1 MCGFLGCVVKKEKSS
16 SLLNNSLGQIHHRG
30 PDHAAYACYKV
41 SDLFVYLGHTRL
53 SIIDLNDSANQPFES
68 SCGNFVITF
77 NGEIYNYKEL
87 RSDLQNLGY
96 KFKTL
101 SDTEVLLYAYVEWG
115 QNCLTKLIGMFSF
128 VFYNKQNN
136 TITLARDAFGIKP
149 FFYSIHDNE
158 LYFAS
163 EVQALLTLMQSQFK
177 LNLQISYDYLVHG
190 DCDSTEDTFIDGVK
204 HLKPAHFITF
214 DLDKK
219 QASKPIRWWKPN
231 ITSNADIKFKDAALK
246 LRELFLDSV
255 RLHLR
260 SDVSLGFAMS
270 GGVDSSAIVS
280 AARYLEPSIE
290 LKTFSYIDSD
300 KKISEEPWID
310 LINKKM
316 NTTSHKVNIKEK
328 EFISDFDDM
337 ILSQGEP
344 FGGLSIYAQYR
355 VFKLAKENGIKVI
368 LDGQGA
374 DELLAGYDG
383 YPGHRLLSIIETKG
397 WWAAHKFAK
406 RWSKYPGRNYLLAW
420 KHFARIKFTDK
431 VYRLFRKIMGRN
443 FEPSWLKIQYL
454 KNNGVKCTERRQK
467 FCEINK
473 GLRVKEALAYS
484 LIHRGLRSLLR
495 VEDRNSMKFS
505 IENRVPF
512 LTIPIAEFLLSLPEE
527 FLISED
533 GVTKNVFREAM
544 RGIMPDSH
552 IDRKDKIGFEVSDA
566 KLLISMSGY
575 FRKLINEV
583 QEIYFIDKENLIKIF
598 EEFENGTKVF
608 NKCYLRWIIFL
619 RWQELLVKKIN

>member
-1 MCGFLGCVVKKEKSS
+1 MCGLIGCIVKNKKNYP
-16 SLLNNSLGQIHHRG
+16 LLKKSLGQIHHRG
-30 PDHAAYACYKV
+30 PDYSSFKSYYTKN
-41 SDLFVYLGHTRL
+41 LFVYLGHTRL
-53 SIIDLNDSANQPFES
+53 SIIALKSSANQPFES
-68 SCGNFVITF
+68 SCGKFVIIY

-87 RSDLQNLGY
+87 RFNLQNLGY
-96 KFKTL
+96 KFKTQ

-115 QNCLTKLIGMFSF
+115 QSCLTKLIGMFSF
-128 VFYNKQNN
+128 VFYNKKNN
-136 TITLARDAFGIKP
+136 TITLVRDAFGIKP

-163 EVQALLTLMQSQFK
+163 EVQALLTLMQSKFK

-190 DCDSTEDTFIDGVK
+190 DYDSTEETFIDGVK
-204 HLKPAHFITF
+204 HLQPAHFIIF
-214 DLDKK
+214 DLNKK
-219 QASKPIRWWKPN
+219 QALKPIRWWKPN
-231 ITSNADIKFKDAALK
+231 ITTNTDIKFKDAALK

-255 RLHLR
+255 GLHLR
-260 SDVSLGFAMS
+260 SDVPLGFALS

-280 AARYLEPSIE
+280 AARYLESSIE
-290 LKTFSYIDSD
+290 LKTFSYIETD

-316 NTTSHKVNIKEK
+316 NATSHKVNIKEK
-328 EFISDFDDM
+328 ELISDFDEM

-420 KHFARIKFTDK
+420 KYFGKIKFTDK

-454 KNNGVKCTERRQK
+454 KNKGVKFTERRQK
-467 FCEINK
+467 ICEINK
-473 GLRVKEALAYS
+473 GLRVKEAIAYS
-484 LIHRGLRSLLR
+484 MMYRGLRSLLR

-512 LTIPIAEFLLSLPEE
+512 LTIPMAEFLLSLPEE

-533 GVTKNVFREAM
+533 GVTKNIFREAM

-552 IDRKDKIGFEVSDA
+552 IDRKDKIGFEVSEN
-566 KLLISMSGY
+566 KWLMSMSGH
-575 FRKLINEV
+575 FKKLLKKSHEVDFVDKNKLINE
-583 QEIYFIDKENLIKIF
+583 F

-608 NKCYLRWIIFL
+608 DNRYWRWIIFL
-619 RWQELLVKKIN
+619 SWKTLLEKKVS

>member
-1 MCGFLGCVVKKEKSS
+1 MCGFLGCVVRREKSS
-16 SLLNNSLGQIHHRG
+16 SLLNNSLVQIHHRG
-30 PDHAAYACYKV
+30 PDYAAYAHYKV
-41 SDLFVYLGHTRL
+41 NDLFVYLGHTRL

-68 SCGNFVITF
+68 SCGNYVIIF

-96 KFKTL
+96 KFKTQ
-101 SDTEVLLYAYVEWG
+101 SDTEVLLYAYVKWG

-163 EVQALLTLMQSQFK
+163 EVQALLTLMQAQFK
-177 LNLQISYDYLVHG
+177 LNLQVSYDYLVHG
-190 DCDSTEDTFIDGVK
+190 DYDSTEDTFVDGIK
-204 HLKPAHFITF
+204 HLQPAHFIIF
-214 DLDKK
+214 DLNKK
-219 QASKPIRWWKPN
+219 QALKPIRWWKPN
-231 ITSNADIKFKDAALK
+231 ITTDMDIKFKDAALK

-260 SDVSLGFAMS
+260 SDVPLGFAMS

-300 KKISEEPWID
+300 KKISEESWID

-316 NTTSHKVNIKEK
+316 NATSHKVNIKEN
-328 EFISDFDDM
+328 ELISDFDDM

-344 FGGLSIYAQYR
+344 FNGLSIYAQYR
-355 VFKLAKENGIKVI
+355 VFKLAKENGIKVM

-420 KHFARIKFTDK
+420 KHFGRIKFTDK
-431 VYRLFRKIMGRN
+431 IYKLFRKIMGRN
-443 FEPSWLKIQYL
+443 FEPSWLKIPYL
-454 KNNGVKCTERRQK
+454 KNNGVKCSERRQK

-484 LIHRGLRSLLR
+484 LMHRGLRSLLR

-544 RGIMPDSH
+544 RGVMPDSH
-552 IDRKDKIGFEVSDA
+552 IDRKDKIGFEISDA
-566 KLLISMSGY
+566 KLLISMSGH
-575 FRKLINEV
+575 FKKLIKES
-583 QEIYFIDKENLIKIF
+583 QEIFFIEKEKLIKEF

-608 NKCYLRWIIFL
+608 NLQYYRWINFL
-619 RWQELLVKKIN
+619 SWRTCIVKKIK

>member
-1 MCGFLGCVVKKEKSS
+1 M
-16 SLLNNSLGQIHHRG
+16 
-30 PDHAAYACYKV
+30 
-41 SDLFVYLGHTRL
+41 
-53 SIIDLNDSANQPFES
+53 
-68 SCGNFVITF
+68 
-77 NGEIYNYKEL
+77 
-87 RSDLQNLGY
+87 
-96 KFKTL
+96 
-101 SDTEVLLYAYVEWG
+101 
-115 QNCLTKLIGMFSF
+115 
-128 VFYNKQNN
+128 
-136 TITLARDAFGIKP
+136 
-149 FFYSIHDNE
+149 
-158 LYFAS
+158 
-163 EVQALLTLMQSQFK
+163 
-177 LNLQISYDYLVHG
+177 
-190 DCDSTEDTFIDGVK
+190 
-204 HLKPAHFITF
+204 
-214 DLDKK
+214 
-219 QASKPIRWWKPN
+219 
-231 ITSNADIKFKDAALK
+231 DIKFKDAALK

-260 SDVSLGFAMS
+260 SDVPLGFAMS

-300 KKISEEPWID
+300 KKISEESWID

-316 NTTSHKVNIKEK
+316 NATSHKVNIKEN
-328 EFISDFDDM
+328 ELISDFDDM

-344 FGGLSIYAQYR
+344 FNGLSIYAQYR
-355 VFKLAKENGIKVI
+355 VFKLAKENGIKVM

-420 KHFARIKFTDK
+420 KHFGRIKFTDK
-431 VYRLFRKIMGRN
+431 IYKLFRKIMGRN
-443 FEPSWLKIQYL
+443 FEPSWLKIPYL
-454 KNNGVKCTERRQK
+454 KNNGVKCSERRQK

-484 LIHRGLRSLLR
+484 LMHRGLRSLLR

-544 RGIMPDSH
+544 RGVMPDSH
-552 IDRKDKIGFEVSDA
+552 IDRKDKIGFEISDA
-566 KLLISMSGY
+566 KLLISMSGH
-575 FRKLINEV
+575 FKKLIKES
-583 QEIYFIDKENLIKIF
+583 QEIFFIEKEKLIKEF

-608 NKCYLRWIIFL
+608 NLQYYRWINFL
-619 RWQELLVKKIN
+619 SWRTCIVKKIK

>member
-1 MCGFLGCVVKKEKSS
+1 
-16 SLLNNSLGQIHHRG
+16 
-30 PDHAAYACYKV
+30 
-41 SDLFVYLGHTRL
+41 
-53 SIIDLNDSANQPFES
+53 
-68 SCGNFVITF
+68 
-77 NGEIYNYKEL
+77 
-87 RSDLQNLGY
+87 
-96 KFKTL
+96 
-101 SDTEVLLYAYVEWG
+101 
-115 QNCLTKLIGMFSF
+115 
-128 VFYNKQNN
+128 
-136 TITLARDAFGIKP
+136 
-149 FFYSIHDNE
+149 
-158 LYFAS
+158 
-163 EVQALLTLMQSQFK
+163 MQSQFK

-231 ITSNADIKFKDAALK
+231 IISDSDITFKDAALK

-260 SDVSLGFAMS
+260 SDVPLGFAVS

-300 KKISEEPWID
+300 KKISEESWID

-316 NTTSHKVNIKEK
+316 NATSHKVNIKEN
-328 EFISDFDDM
+328 ELISDFDDM

-355 VFKLAKENGIKVI
+355 VFKLAKENGIKVM

-420 KHFARIKFTDK
+420 KHFGRIKFTDK
-431 VYRLFRKIMGRN
+431 IYKLFRKIMGRN
-443 FEPSWLKIQYL
+443 FEPSWLKIPYL
-454 KNNGVKCTERRQK
+454 KNNGVQCSERRQK

-505 IENRVPF
+505 IESRVPF

-552 IDRKDKIGFEVSDA
+552 IDRKDKIRFEVSDA

-575 FRKLINEV
+575 FKKLINEV